1 MKPISSAITPLKIGE
16 HSSTGTPDSG
26 HGLAR
31 PDSGSVSVQP
41 DRLLERTPADN
52 LAEAVS
58 SLQDCGLSVKHEVT
72 GSRFQ
77 TRFKGDLETTTW
89 EPVMTLTV
97 TPSESL
103 EADKA
108 ERIIDALGAPAPV
121 SKLTEWL
128 TMCAVL
134 TAAPRDDDM
143 TSELRLKVFTQKLA
157 DFPGDVARKV
167 LADWSSQ
174 SKWFPVWAELEAAM
188 NREMGIR
195 PRLIEQARRCIYA
208 KRY

>member
-1 MKPISSAITPLKIGE
+1 MKPISSAIPPPRQAEPTP
-16 HSSTGTPDSG
+16 TGTPPSERGLETRSSG
-26 HGLAR
+26 AL
-31 PDSGSVSVQP
+31 SVQP
-41 DRLLERTPADN
+41 DRLLDRSPADN
-52 LAEAVS
+52 LAAAVW

-72 GSRFQ
+72 GSRFPSN
-77 TRFKGDLETTTW
+77 GTW

-128 TMCAVL
+128 TVCAAL

-143 TSELRLKVFTQKLA
+143 TSELRLRVYTQKLA
-157 DFPGDVARKV
+157 DFPGDVVRKV
-167 LADWSSQ
+167 LADWPSQ
-174 SKWFPVWAELEAAM
+174 SKWFPVWAEMEAAM

-195 PRLIEQARRCIYA
+195 PRLIEQARRCINS